1 LLFPRIRSGLLRPPT
16 WSTVT
21 TAARSRA
28 NTAHATCRSSTSSC
42 ASNRDFSRES
52 QARCDFCHGFQPPRA
67 V

>member
-52 QARCDFCHGFQPPRA
+52 QARC
-67 V
+67 